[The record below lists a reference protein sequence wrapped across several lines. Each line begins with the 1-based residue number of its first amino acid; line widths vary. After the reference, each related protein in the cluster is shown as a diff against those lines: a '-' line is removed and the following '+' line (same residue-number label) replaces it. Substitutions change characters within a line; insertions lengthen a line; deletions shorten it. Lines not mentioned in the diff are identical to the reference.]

1 MLTQICNILVSSIS
15 GVISWLML
23 FAAIMFFTGMVYM
36 AYEQYPVM
44 ARGVALN
51 WNGGIGPLLHE
62 MLIGPLE
69 VLNLLFKTVLPL
81 YNGVVWIGK
90 RMITETIKIPM
101 LRGAQYFMQALTET
115 GLFSKTVV
123 ESVAAYALA
132 TFRTCGNGGI
142 EAPIES
148 LRCVSDVGV
157 RTLDL
162 MTPLSHVRQV
172 VGILLMWMGR
182 EVCGPLA
189 APLDI
194 ITAPLMDIN
203 FAKGVQNLGNGVLWT
218 FLQIPIVTEARC
230 RMYSATEGVVMC
242 LPDFEPVFRQIV
254 QGVQDMGRVVDN
266 WMDITMLIVQEIF
279 LPGSS
284 PRCADVPLSTID
296 VNDEVHKE
304 LFGPNNTVIVGL
316 TETMFAATDGYSTVY
331 YSTAKQVVQAEVAP
345 GAWPIPVD
353 VRMGIAAV
361 VYGDSGEQAD
371 DQGAGATTAMMG
383 CRCVRE

>member
-1 MLTQICNILVSSIS
+1 MPAPPWLILAASVGACVVFGLVERFVHAIVSTVWYMFFGFGEGEGKYSFGAMQLITYTMSSSSRVLTQICNILVSSIS

-51 WNGGIGPLLHE
+51 WNSGIGPLLHE
-62 MLIGPLE
+62 MLVGPLE

-115 GLFSKTVV
+115 GLFSRTVV

-142 EAPIES
+142 ED

-203 FAKGVQNLGNGVLWT
+203 FAKGVQNLGNGMLWT

-242 LPDFEPVFRQIV
+242 LPDFEPVFRQVI
-254 QGVQDMGRVVDN
+254 QGIQ
-266 WMDITMLIVQEIF
+266 
-279 LPGSS
+279 
-284 PRCADVPLSTID
+284 
-296 VNDEVHKE
+296 
-304 LFGPNNTVIVGL
+304 VISMRGNQHV
-316 TETMFAATDGYSTVY
+316 FHVAACS
-331 YSTAKQVVQAEVAP
+331 
-345 GAWPIPVD
+345 
-353 VRMGIAAV
+353 R
-361 VYGDSGEQAD
+361 
-371 DQGAGATTAMMG
+371 
-383 CRCVRE
+383 